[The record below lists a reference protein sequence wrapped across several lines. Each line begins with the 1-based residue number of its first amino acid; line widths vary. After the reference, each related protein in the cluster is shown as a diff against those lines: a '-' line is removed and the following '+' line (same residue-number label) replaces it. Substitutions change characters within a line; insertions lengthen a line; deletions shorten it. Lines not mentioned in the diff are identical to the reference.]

1 MGHKKYC
8 LVSGAIFSLVALAH
22 LLRIVND
29 MSIQVDDYAVPMSVS
44 WIGLIVTAGLA
55 FWSFQISRG
64 SSAN

>member
-22 LLRIVND
+22 LLRIVNG
-29 MSIQVDDYAVPMSVS
+29 MSIRVNDYAIPMWVS

-64 SSAN
+64 SNVN